1 MELFD
6 LLLLVIRR
14 ALVINSSLAWIASSI
29 KLIFEL
35 VSLVLNLIHLG
46 FLCEDFIAEGQRV
59 VHPLASV

>member
-14 ALVINSSLAWIASSI
+14 ALVINSSLAWVASSI

-46 FLCEDFIAEGQRV
+46 FLCEDFIAEGQ
-59 VHPLASV
+59 